1 MSMVEVVARALAA
14 QSWDAGG
21 NDAHREAFIDRRWT
35 FYIPQARAAIEA
47 MMEPTDEMVAVGG
60 FEALE
65 ASMAERRHYAE
76 IKARLGGL
84 PAYESQVQRHAWK
97 AMITAALKEG

>member
-1 MSMVEVVARALAA
+1 MSMVEVVAKAIC
-14 QSWDAGG
+14 
-21 NDAHREAFIDRRWT
+21 EADRGRIT
-35 FYIPQARAAIEA
+35 ENELDRCRDLARAAIQA